1 MERGLMGCDREWET
15 CASSW
20 SEDWGGSRG
29 RRSRFCL
36 DLRPLCATIYPMR
49 HLTIVLGLGLV
60 SATPA
65 FAETCPAASD
75 HTAAFDALLAEM
87 AEVDGEMAARDI
99 SNKMWELWTDA
110 PDERA
115 QGLLD
120 RGMSARSSYDF
131 LGAYAA
137 FDMLVEYC
145 PDYAEGYNQRA
156 FVSYLREDFAAALV
170 DLDRALE
177 RSPRHVGALSGKA
190 LSLLALG
197 RRDEAR
203 DVLQAALALNPGL
216 SERHLAG
223 PGGPLAPEG
232 RDL

>member
-1 MERGLMGCDREWET
+1 
-15 CASSW
+15 
-20 SEDWGGSRG
+20 
-29 RRSRFCL
+29 
-36 DLRPLCATIYPMR
+36 MR
-49 HLTIVLGLGLV
+49 HLTLILSFGLL
-60 SATPA
+60 SASPA
-65 FAETCPAASD
+65 WAEECPAAPD
-75 HTAAFDALLAEM
+75 HTAAFEGLLTEM
-87 AEVDGEMAARDI
+87 AQVDGEMAARDI
-99 SNKMWELWTDA
+99 SNRMWELWTDA

-131 LGAYAA
+131 LGAYTA
-137 FDMLVEYC
+137 FDMLIEYC

-156 FVSYLREDFAAALV
+156 FVSYLRQDYARAVV
-170 DLDRALE
+170 DLDLALE

-203 DVLQAALALNPGL
+203 DALQAALALNPWL

-223 PGGPLAPEG
+223 PGGPLEPEG
-232 RDL
+232 KDL